1 MAVSFSAASLASQRT
16 TAAAPSLTARV
27 ANSLPS
33 PMAAPVTKT
42 LSPLTDCIMAL
53 PRGVFG
59 EPVVLSVLPQQVR
72 GSGGPKC
79 GGWTIFGTSEH
90 GRCLRFPRV
99 SVLWSA
105 SANKPIGKLSKFMTA
120 AATSALESRVGHY
133 YQVDGTYQVGREKVR
148 EYARA
153 VQDKHPA
160 HWDPGAAAELGYSGV
175 VAPLTFTSVPGM
187 MANREMFE
195 SVVVGY
201 DTYVQTEE
209 VFEQHRPIVAGD
221 ELRVDVELSSV
232 RRIAGRDLITVTNT
246 FTDSAGERVHTL
258 HTTVVGVTADD
269 VDPAIKTIVQNAMM
283 HDAYQ
288 LPIGKSESAYQKTVR
303 PDAEIRIADG
313 GTTRTPGTPDFD
325 DVKVGDELSVHHAR
339 LSRGDLVNYSGVA
352 GDANPIHWDEDIA
365 KAGGPAGCDRPWDAH
380 HGSGCRIR
388 LGMVGRPRC
397 GYPLRGAAVP
407 ARDRVGCRGRRH
419 RVERPDQVAGPGD
432 PHRCRP
438 CRGEVRWPKDLRLGD
453 VERPLPLMR
462 LDQATGRERTPENLT
477 AVLTGAR

>member
-1 MAVSFSAASLASQRT
+1 M
-16 TAAAPSLTARV
+16 
-27 ANSLPS
+27 
-33 PMAAPVTKT
+33 
-42 LSPLTDCIMAL
+42 
-53 PRGVFG
+53 
-59 EPVVLSVLPQQVR
+59 
-72 GSGGPKC
+72 
-79 GGWTIFGTSEH
+79 FGTTEH
-90 GRCLRFPRV
+90 GRCYGFRA

-120 AATSALESRVGHY
+120 AVTSALESRVGHY

-160 HWDPGAAAELGYSGV
+160 HWDPVAAAELGYSGV
-175 VAPLTFTSVPGM
+175 VAPLTFTSIPGM
-187 MANREMFE
+187 MANRELFE

-221 ELRVDVELSSV
+221 ELHVDVELSSV

-269 VDPAIKTIVQNAMM
+269 VDPAIKAIVQNAMM
-283 HDAYQ
+283 HDAYA

-303 PDAEIRIADG
+303 PDGEIRIADG

-365 KAGGPAGCDRPWDAH
+365 KAAGLPDVIAH
-380 HGSGCRIR
+380 GMLTMG
-388 LGMVGRPRC
+388 LG
-397 GYPLRGAAVP
+397 
-407 ARDRVGCRGRRH
+407 
-419 RVERPDQVAGPGD
+419 AGFASAWSGD
-432 PHRCRP
+432 PGAVTRYA
-438 CRGEVRWPKDLRLGD
+438 VRLSQPAIVSAAEGADIEFSGRIKS
-453 VERPLPLMR
+453 
-462 LDQATGRERTPENLT
+462 LDPATRTGVVLVGAKSGGRKIFGLATLNVRF
-477 AVLTGAR
+477 R